1 MPLAAIRSLV
11 KDDLSATDEFIIS
24 QLESNI
30 PMVREVIEYVL
41 SCGGKRVRPLVLALG
56 ARALNPEKTDHIRLA
71 AVIELI
77 HTATLLHDDVVDNST
92 LRRGNQTANIIWG
105 NDASIL
111 IGDFLYSRA
120 FQIVVELK
128 QQTILEIFAKATH
141 YIAEG
146 EIMQMVNAKNP
157 DTTETFYYEIIQ
169 RKTAKLFEIATQ
181 LGAMMASTNEQQ
193 IDALREYGLHLG
205 LAYQLIDDAIDY
217 SQTTDEAGKNVGQ
230 DLDEGKCTLPLI
242 YAMSQS
248 QGEDLA
254 LLKSSIKAGSSENL
268 AAILTIL
275 NTTNAIEYTAKIAK
289 QHAEKAIAAL
299 TIVPASPYKQALID
313 LCDFVVNRTY

>member
-11 KDDLSATDEFIIS
+11 KEDLAATDEFIIS

-56 ARALNPEKTDHIRLA
+56 AKALNPEATDHIRLA

-128 QQTILEIFAKATH
+128 QQAILEIFAKATH

-157 DTTETFYYEIIQ
+157 DTAEAFYYEIIQ

-181 LGAMMASTNEQQ
+181 LGAMMASHDEQQ

-248 QGEDLA
+248 QGEDLQ
-254 LLKSSIKAGSSENL
+254 LLRSSIKAGSSENL
-268 AAILTIL
+268 AAILKIL
-275 NTTNAIEYTAKIAK
+275 EATKAIEYTANVAK

-299 TIVPASPYKQALID
+299 AIVPDSVYKKALID
-313 LCDFVVNRTY
+313 LSDFVVNRTY